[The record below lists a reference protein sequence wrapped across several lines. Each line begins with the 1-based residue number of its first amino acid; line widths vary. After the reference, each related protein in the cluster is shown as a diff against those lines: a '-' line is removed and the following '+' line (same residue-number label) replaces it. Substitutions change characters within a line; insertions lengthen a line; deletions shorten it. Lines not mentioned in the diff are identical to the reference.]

1 MKRKYLPLLLTGLWA
16 AMLWSCGETKNETIN
31 EQQDKDTVA
40 AIEVK
45 EPSQVLI
52 NNYGTRLQKIVK
64 TDEGILRGVN
74 FGDPVDAVK
83 AREGDKPLEDSTN
96 HIGYRI
102 DLGNY
107 EDLDIRYHLNGQRQ
121 VWGFTLD
128 IYLDEQA
135 SVDSLF
141 NDFKGYF
148 SDRFGP
154 NNFDNQ
160 RNMVAWNLADS
171 LKVVV
176 KDVGIKQA
184 PGLQVQMINLKGAKH
199 GLSQQVQ

>member
-1 MKRKYLPLLLTGLWA
+1 MKKRYTQHWLIWMSLPLLF
-16 AMLWSCGETKNETIN
+16 SCGETKKETI
-31 EQQDKDTVA
+31 EEKTDTVA
-40 AIEVK
+40 TVQPAPTQILAK
-45 EPSQVLI
+45 
-52 NNYGTRLQKIVK
+52 YGTRLQKIVK
-64 TDEGILRGVN
+64 SDAGILRGVN
-74 FGDPVDAVK
+74 FGDNAENVK
-83 AREGDKPLEDSTN
+83 TIESIAPLEDSTD
-96 HIGYRI
+96 HLGYRI

-107 EDLDIRYHLNGQRQ
+107 EDLDVRYHLNPNQQ

-141 NDFKGYF
+141 NDFRNYF
-148 SDRFGP
+148 SERFGT

-160 RNMVAWNLADS
+160 RNMVAWNMGDS

-184 PGLQVQMINLKGAKH
+184 PGLQVQMMNLKGAKEATNKP
-199 GLSQQVQ
+199 VQ